1 LAEVLA
7 LIELDDFLHRRCM
20 DAEQKQVSIDNGGA
34 EATGRFYPLD
44 RFNAFSDG
52 VFAIVITLLVLE
64 LPVPPSTEPIL
75 PALAESWP
83 DFLGYF
89 ISFAFIGG
97 IWLTHAGLTRYMRRG
112 DVVSFRLNLV
122 LLLFVSL
129 LPFSTHLMVAHMRAA
144 DASVAVAIYGANL
157 FMESV
162 LITAL
167 LHHAARDRHLVVDD
181 IDDARVNRAYRQRR
195 AYLVATALAIIVA
208 FIAPLV
214 AVGIY
219 VALAVAFL
227 IQPLIGMWRKL

>member
-1 LAEVLA
+1 MQDDTKEHPLSNHAEPA
-7 LIELDDFLHRRCM
+7 
-20 DAEQKQVSIDNGGA
+20 AAG
-34 EATGRFYPLD
+34 FYPLD

-83 DFLGYF
+83 DFLGYL

-97 IWLTHAGLTRYMRRG
+97 IWISHAGLTRYMRRG

-129 LPFSTHLMVAHMRAA
+129 LPFSTHLMVAHMHGA
-144 DASVAVAIYGANL
+144 DASVAVAVYGANL
-157 FMESV
+157 FLESA

-167 LHHAARDRHLVVDD
+167 MHHAAHDRHLVVDAV
-181 IDDARVNRAYRQRR
+181 DDARVSRAYRQRR
-195 AYLVATALAIIVA
+195 GYLVATALAIIVA

-227 IQPLIGMWRKL
+227 IQPLIGMWRKH

>member
-1 LAEVLA
+1 
-7 LIELDDFLHRRCM
+7 M

-34 EATGRFYPLD
+34 EAAGRFYPPTV
-44 RFNAFSDG
+44 FNVFSDG
-52 VFAIVITLLVLE
+52 VFAIVITPLVLE
-64 LPVPPSTEPIL
+64 LPVPPSTEPVL
-75 PALAESWP
+75 PALVESWP
-83 DFLGYF
+83 DFLGHP

-97 IWLTHAGLTRYMRRG
+97 IWISHAGLTRYMRRG

-122 LLLFVSL
+122 LLVFVSL
-129 LPFSTHLMVAHMRAA
+129 LPFSTHLMVAHMHGA
-144 DASVAVAIYGANL
+144 DASVAVAVYGANL
-157 FMESV
+157 FLESA

-167 LHHAARDRHLVVDD
+167 LHHAAHDRHLVVDD
-181 IDDARVNRAYRQRR
+181 VDDARVSRAYRQRR

-227 IQPLIGMWRKL
+227 IQPLIGMWRKH

>member
-1 LAEVLA
+1 
-7 LIELDDFLHRRCM
+7 M

-34 EATGRFYPLD
+34 EAAGRFYPLD

-83 DFLGYF
+83 DFLGYL

-97 IWLTHAGLTRYMRRG
+97 IWISHAGLTRYMRRG

-122 LLLFVSL
+122 LLLFISL
-129 LPFSTHLMVAHMRAA
+129 LPFSTHLMVAHMHGA
-144 DASVAVAIYGANL
+144 DASVAVAVYGANL
-157 FMESV
+157 FLESA

-167 LHHAARDRHLVVDD
+167 LHHAAHDRHLVVDD
-181 IDDARVNRAYRQRR
+181 VDDARVSRAYRQRR

-227 IQPLIGMWRKL
+227 IQPLIGMWRKH